1 MTFSAPFPG
10 NREFTA
16 RDRPHFH
23 GRIAEI
29 SELSEIWQRH
39 QITILHGES
48 GSGKSSLLRA
58 GVIPALRDAAL
69 RVLPPALP
77 GHRPALPLAAIPRQN
92 PYTFA
97 VLSSWQPETAPTRL
111 AGLTAAAFLRGLDG
125 PRGAAHLA
133 IDRAEELFAPSAAE
147 DFRMAFLDDLAE
159 ALSSCPRVRLLL
171 CVREERLP
179 EALAFAGRLGE
190 PGRMLLGPLD
200 LAAAAAA
207 IRGPLG
213 QDGDHDLA
221 ERLAA
226 DLAAG
231 GRTGRGG
238 SRRGEEHASG
248 VEPSL
253 LQSVCA
259 RLLGPDTPGPGHDVG
274 PDVDQALADHA
285 ADVLARTA
293 ADHRMTPAALTGWF
307 RDVFA
312 PRSGGARV
320 AYEDGPKTAGM
331 PAAVLRDLV
340 DGHLLR
346 AHRHRDGLLF
356 YRLTHPRLVQPVRA
370 LHPAPAFRP
379 SPEEHLR
386 AADKALHWG
395 EHALAQAAAEA
406 ARTGEGSLRVHAA
419 AETTLGNIA
428 YERGL
433 PEAAAGHYRAAA
445 VACEALQD
453 TTAVGRLL
461 AAIGRL
467 RLGQGECPERAVADL
482 HSAVGRVPHD
492 PAIQTGLGRALWFAG
507 RPVPALAVLTGVLAL
522 DGGTLEALGTRAEIL
537 ADLGDPV
544 SAASALRDLDRL
556 TAPVASAQAAR
567 ALALAVL
574 DRPKEARTALA
585 DASPESAE
593 SSLVLLRAA
602 RVAALTGDPATAA
615 ALAARATQATDPPL
629 PPHLHSTATR
639 LTARRP

>member
-1 MTFSAPFPG
+1 MTFPAQFPG

-23 GRIAEI
+23 GRAVETAE
-29 SELSEIWQRH
+29 LADLWQR
-39 QITILHGES
+39 QEITILHGES
-48 GSGKSSLLRA
+48 GAGKSSLLHA
-58 GVIPALRDAAL
+58 GVIPALRDGAR

-77 GHRPALPLAAIPRQN
+77 GYRPALPLAAIPRQN
-92 PYTFA
+92 PFA
-97 VLSSWQPETAPTRL
+97 FAILASWRPEVAPTRL
-111 AGLTAAAFLRGLDG
+111 AGLTAAAFLRGIAG
-125 PRGAAHLA
+125 PDAHGPAHLA

-147 DFRMAFLDDLAE
+147 AARVAFLNDLAE
-159 ALSSCPRVRLLL
+159 ALSGHAGFRLLL

-179 EALAFAGRLGE
+179 EALAFASRLSE

-200 LAAAAAA
+200 RAAAAAA

-213 QDGDHDLA
+213 PHGDPDLPD
-221 ERLAA
+221 RLAA
-226 DLAAG
+226 DLAG
-231 GRTGRGG
+231 GRQGRG
-238 SRRGEEHASG
+238 RDEAAW

-253 LQSVCA
+253 LQPVCA
-259 RLLGPDTPGPGHDVG
+259 RLFGPDAAGGPGHDLG
-274 PDVDQALADHA
+274 PDVDQALADHTA
-285 ADVLARTA
+285 AVLARVA
-293 ADHRMTPAALTGWF
+293 AGHRMTPAALTGWF

-331 PAAVLRDLV
+331 PAAVIRDLV

-356 YRLTHPRLVQPVRA
+356 YRLTHPRLVRPVRA

-379 SPEEHLR
+379 SPEDHLQ

-395 EHALAQAAAEA
+395 EHALAQANAEA
-406 ARTGEGSLRVHAA
+406 ACKSEGSLRVHAA

-433 PEAAAGHYRAAA
+433 AEAAAAHYRAAA
-445 VACEALQD
+445 VAYEAVQD

-467 RLGQGECPERAVADL
+467 RLGHGTSPERAVADL
-482 HSAVGRVPHD
+482 NSAVGRVPHD

-556 TAPVASAQAAR
+556 TAPLPPAQAAR

-574 DRPKEARTALA
+574 NRPAEARAALPDP
-585 DASPESAE
+585 DASPAD

-615 ALAARATQATDPPL
+615 RLATRATQATDPPL
-629 PPHLHSTATR
+629 PAHLHPTAHH
-639 LTARRP
+639 LTSSAN